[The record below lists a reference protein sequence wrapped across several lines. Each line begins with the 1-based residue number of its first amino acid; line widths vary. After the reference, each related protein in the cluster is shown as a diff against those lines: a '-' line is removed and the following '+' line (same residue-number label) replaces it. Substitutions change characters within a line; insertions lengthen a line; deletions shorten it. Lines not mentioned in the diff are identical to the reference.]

1 MRCTGWLL
9 SVKLALSIE
18 LQGESG
24 MADETAPGDEPPA
37 GKPKYDQSFFLD
49 LAAKGKNAWNAWRR
63 ANKDVY
69 VTFAGVDF
77 SEMPKDKIDFTG
89 FEFGDCAD
97 FSQCKW
103 RGVDLFRA
111 GATDIFKPGRAC
123 FPGASFGARAKFE
136 GATFK
141 DFASFTGA
149 SFGDPASFTG
159 TAFGHYASFTGR
171 VVFGAQASFEFAAFD
186 FAALFNAADFDAGV
200 SFRGATFGE
209 GASFQD
215 AVIGSV
221 SNFEG
226 TAFGDWTFFD
236 AAIFNGAVTF
246 RGKSIVQWTGLFQLV
261 THGFS
266 PDARRALK
274 KMHEESWRING
285 SAPDRFLNISFPNT
299 RFGGDANF
307 SDRSFGHRANFT
319 DVRFY
324 RPPDFD
330 AVTNASRIDFT
341 GARISLVSRGKLPW
355 DSEAIV
361 RLRAFRKVAEETKNH
376 DLERDLYIEERKAE
390 LGIDLHTGIESLRK
404 EGWKNWP
411 RNAAL
416 LTNSGLWIFVMGSY
430 WALANYGRNFLL
442 PAAWLV
448 LSVPFFYWCY
458 SQVLASLMQQA
469 GPASA
474 TKYDR
479 ALWMLAFG
487 NAVPFVGPL
496 TVDSE
501 IKKFLFCPLNN
512 CPTPIIP
519 PEGYQLAVLSQN
531 LFSIILVFFI
541 GLALRNYFKIK

>member
-1 MRCTGWLL
+1 
-9 SVKLALSIE
+9 
-18 LQGESG
+18 
-24 MADETAPGDEPPA
+24 
-37 GKPKYDQSFFLD
+37 
-49 LAAKGKNAWNAWRR
+49 
-63 ANKDVY
+63 
-69 VTFAGVDF
+69 
-77 SEMPKDKIDFTG
+77 
-89 FEFGDCAD
+89 
-97 FSQCKW
+97 
-103 RGVDLFRA
+103 LFRA

-123 FPGASFGARAKFE
+123 LPGASFGDRAKFE
-136 GATFK
+136 GATFN

-149 SFGDPASFTG
+149 SFGDRASFTG
-159 TAFGHYASFTGR
+159 TAFGQYASFTGG

-186 FAALFNAADFDAGV
+186 GAARFDAADFDAGV

-209 GASFQD
+209 GASFQE

-221 SNFEG
+221 SSFDG

-246 RGKSIVQWTGLFQLV
+246 SGKSIMQWTGLFQLI
-261 THGFS
+261 THGFR

-274 KMHEESWRING
+274 KMHEQSWEIYG

-307 SDRSFGHRANFT
+307 SGRSFGHRAIFT

-390 LGIDLHTGIESLRK
+390 HGVYLRRLLEEFKRAPIMGKPLIIWRLLGHC
-404 EGWKNWP
+404 
-411 RNAAL
+411 
-416 LTNSGLWIFVMGSY
+416 LWIAIMFGYGV
-430 WALANYGRNFLL
+430 LADYGRSVERPLG
-442 PAAWLV
+442 WLV
-448 LSVPFFYWCY
+448 LSVFIFQFGY
-458 SQVLASLMQQA
+458 ASILYPLRQKVD
-469 GPASA
+469 PA
-474 TKYDR
+474 TKDYYDR
-479 ALWMLAFG
+479 AVWMLALG
-487 NAVPFVGPL
+487 NAVPFVGHL
-496 TVDSE
+496 SIDAG
-501 IKKFLFCPLNN
+501 IKKSLYCPENV
-512 CPTPIIP
+512 CGERAPIP
-519 PEGYQLAVLSQN
+519 PLGIQVLVIVQN
-531 LFSIILVFFI
+531 VVSIALIFFF